1 MPSVHLNIHDSV
13 YEQFLSFL
21 GKFKNNEVTI
31 LDEKL
36 PVEQLDEK
44 FLIDKVDLNNIYT
57 RYKAGK
63 SKKYSQEEFESILD
77 GK

>member
-13 YEQFLSFL
+13 YDQFLSFL
-21 GKFKNNEVTI
+21 GKLKNNEVTI
-31 LDEKL
+31 LDDKL
-36 PVEQLDEK
+36 SVEQLDK
-44 FLIDKVDLNNIYT
+44 NYLIDKADLNNIYT
-57 RYKAGK
+57 RYKDGK